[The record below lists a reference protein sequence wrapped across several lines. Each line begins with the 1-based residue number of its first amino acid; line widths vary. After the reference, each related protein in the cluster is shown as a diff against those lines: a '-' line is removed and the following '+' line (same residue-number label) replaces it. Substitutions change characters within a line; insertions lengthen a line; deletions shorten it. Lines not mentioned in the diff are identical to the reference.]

1 MIGSISFPGRTLI
14 LLPVLLGLASMSAA
28 GQTRLT
34 ENTLRLDEASQP
46 AAASID
52 DVAWLAGHWRGE
64 GLGASAEEVWLPPL
78 GKRMSA
84 VFRLSRDGSV
94 EFYEI
99 VTLAEEEGTL
109 VLRLKHFGPD
119 LVGWEEKEQV
129 VDFRLVRI
137 DPATAWFD
145 GFTVR
150 RIREDEMHIWVALDR
165 GGESLQEAHFRYRRV
180 GERP

>member
-1 MIGSISFPGRTLI
+1 MICSISFPGRALI
-14 LLPVLLGLASMSAA
+14 LLPVLLGLASESTA

-34 ENTLRLDEASQP
+34 ENTMRLDETSRP
-46 AAASID
+46 AGASID

-64 GLGASAEEVWLPPL
+64 GLGASAEEIWLPPL

-84 VFRLSRDGSV
+84 VFRLSREGSV

-99 VTLAEEEGTL
+99 VTLVEEEGTL

-119 LVGWEEKEQV
+119 LVGWEEKDQT
-129 VDFRLVRI
+129 VDFRLVRM

-150 RIREDEMHIWVALDR
+150 RLHQDEMHIWVALDR
-165 GGESLQEAHFRYRRV
+165 GGESPQEAHFRYRRV
-180 GERP
+180 RERP